1 MNTDTHSV
9 QVLHVEGITHE
20 ARCTSCTFR
29 AFGTVRGA
37 NEAADRH
44 EAYRAALDAGAPA

>member
-1 MNTDTHSV
+1 MGTHAHSV
-9 QVLHVEGITHE
+9 QVLHVEGATYV

-29 AFGTVRGA
+29 AYGSARGA

-44 EAYRAALDAGAPA
+44 EAYRAALDAAR